1 MTMNWK
7 RSVLGTAGL
16 ALSLGILGSSAHAD
30 DQEPKLL
37 KPCEEANVSLHDL
50 AIGGDGKGVKTYYQ
64 GNVLMVQIDQVEPA
78 AMSSGV
84 VILAMAPDSE
94 MGERLCMAATNF
106 SYLDL
111 DKAKSF
117 YDRGNGLTV
126 SIPAMDYD
134 GMGSVP
140 GKPLIVKIN
149 LGKGE
154 IAATR

>member
-1 MTMNWK
+1 MNCK
-7 RSVLGTAGL
+7 RAVLASAGL
-16 ALSLGILGSSAHAD
+16 VMSLGMVGASAQAD
-30 DQEPKLL
+30 DHQPKLL

-50 AIGGDGKGVKTYYQ
+50 AIGGDGKGVKTYYE

-84 VILAMAPDSE
+84 VILAMTPDAE
-94 MGERLCMAATNF
+94 MGERICMAATNF